1 MTRCVQIIP
10 DSCSLHRFPA
20 DPVAGSEQHQELRRP
35 GVGGGRAGGAVDLL
49 QQHRED
55 QGHRSVEE
63 T

>member
-1 MTRCVQIIP
+1 MHCTIN
-10 DSCSLHRFPA
+10 FA
-20 DPVAGSEQHQELRRP
+20 DPVAGSEQHQELRGA

-55 QGHRSVEE
+55 KGHRRAEK